1 MAQYEIKD
9 AKTANLEEIYF
20 DKNVGKMCY
29 KNALGIITPLE
40 FTPTPAVADKI
51 FVGILTQTGTS
62 NPSAAFN
69 ITDFGSPT
77 IDRDGVGA
85 YSVNFIGGP
94 MTFPKTYLSIVN
106 GVAGIGIVN
115 AQYVSANLVRIY
127 TYNTSGV
134 LTDGILNNAQIVIT
148 IKA

>member
-29 KNALGIITPLE
+29 KNALGRITHLE
-40 FTPTPAVADKI
+40 FTPAPVVADKI
-51 FVGILTQTGTS
+51 FVGIISQTGTS
-62 NPSAAFN
+62 QPAVTFN
-69 ITDFGSPT
+69 IADFGNPT
-77 IDRDGVGA
+77 VNRDGIGL
-85 YSVNFIGGP
+85 YSVNFVAGP
-94 MTFPKTYLSIVN
+94 MVFPNTYISVVN
-106 GVAGIGIVN
+106 GANGIGIVT
-115 AQYVSANLVRIY
+115 AQYVSATLVRIN

-148 IKA
+148 IKT

>member
-1 MAQYEIKD
+1 MAKYEIKD

-40 FTPTPAVADKI
+40 FTSTPVVADKI
-51 FVGILTQTGTS
+51 FVGIVTQTGTS
-62 NPSAAFN
+62 NPSSTFN
-69 ITDFGSPT
+69 ITDFGNPT
-77 IDRDGVGA
+77 INRDGVGA

-94 MTFPKTYLSIVN
+94 MTFPKTYLSIIN
-106 GVAGIGIVN
+106 GAAGIGIVN
-115 AQYVSANLVRIY
+115 AQYVSANVVRIL

-134 LTDGILNNAQIVIT
+134 LTDGVLNNAQIVIT